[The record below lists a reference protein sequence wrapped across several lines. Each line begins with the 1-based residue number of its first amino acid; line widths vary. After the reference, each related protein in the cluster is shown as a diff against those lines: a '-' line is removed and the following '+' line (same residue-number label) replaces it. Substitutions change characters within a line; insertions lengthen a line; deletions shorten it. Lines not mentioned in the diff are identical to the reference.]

1 MIKLSC
7 SAELFIGLYSLW
19 ILYQPP
25 VLPLFVT
32 SGIPVAPEVAKLD
45 RRTMNFS
52 ACKALDWS
60 GTGVSDSIC
69 LEMDKELLIL
79 GKDYELIFFQSILSE
94 TRLIN
99 RDLFAN
105 VFVRF
110 MVVFK
115 PLKPDTARQ
124 CSLTMNKLCIKSAIV
139 AWLTLYNLFVWR
151 AE

>member
-1 MIKLSC
+1 
-7 SAELFIGLYSLW
+7 
-19 ILYQPP
+19 
-25 VLPLFVT
+25 
-32 SGIPVAPEVAKLD
+32 
-45 RRTMNFS
+45 MNFS

-60 GTGVSDSIC
+60 RTGVSDSIC
-69 LEMDKELLIL
+69 LEMEKELLIL

-110 MVVFK
+110 LVVFK

-124 CSLTMNKLCIKSAIV
+124 CSLTMNKLFIKSAIV
-139 AWLTLYNLFVWR
+139 AWLTLYDLFV
-151 AE
+151 